1 MSGTAKARCCQ
12 SVLSANDT
20 PSAMS
25 NILSPSPLRLANL
38 PCFVVIAFVAGWSV
52 VGSLSYLDLGLR
64 VTLKI
69 SLEGRDGGEVER
81 VEGLGEVSSTE
92 ARETREIERLK
103 VLVGEEVAKF
113 IVEKGMYGWG
123 EDGGKEG

>member
-1 MSGTAKARCCQ
+1 MVGRR
-12 SVLSANDT
+12 
-20 PSAMS
+20 
-25 NILSPSPLRLANL
+25 I
-38 PCFVVIAFVAGWSV
+38 VVIPRPGF
-52 VGSLSYLDLGLR
+52 
-64 VTLKI
+64 
-69 SLEGRDGGEVER
+69 EGDAEDIVRRQREGGGGYGGGVER